1 MESLA
6 EKIKAGFKGKR
17 IAVIGDI
24 VADQFLHGTISRVS
38 REAPVFILKHEET
51 ETRPGG
57 AANAA
62 ANIVSLTGQPRLVGL
77 FGDDVNGEALLDAL
91 KISGVAMDGIISAP
105 NRRTT
110 TKVRVIGGQP
120 HAAKKQVIRIDYEN
134 DLVIGNEVRE
144 QLRSNIE
151 TAANEADAIILSDYN
166 YGVADPSFFELV
178 RKIASNRLIPL
189 VVDSRFRLERFT
201 GATSATPN
209 QEEVEKLLGKPFE
222 EPDCEGIRQ
231 RLDLESLL
239 ITLGGKGMVLSEQGR
254 PPLTIPAVGSDQPLD
269 VTGAGDTVIAAY
281 TLGLASGLSFA
292 EAASIANH
300 AGGIV
305 VMKRGTA
312 VATLTE
318 LLDSLASISQASASN
333 AATNEI

>member
-1 MESLA
+1 MDRLS
-6 EKIKAGFKGKR
+6 EKVKAGFRGKR

-38 REAPVFILKHEET
+38 REAPVFILKHNET

-62 ANIVSLTGQPRLVGL
+62 ANIASLGGEPLLVGL
-77 FGDDVNGEALLDAL
+77 IGDDVNGNALLDAL
-91 KISGVAMDGIISAP
+91 MGSGVRTDGIVTTSGS
-105 NRRTT
+105 RTT

-120 HAAKKQVIRIDYEN
+120 HTAKKQVIRIDYEN
-134 DLVIGNEVRE
+134 DTAIGNEVCERLHTNLE
-144 QLRSNIE
+144 A
-151 TAANEADAIILSDYN
+151 AANDSDAIILSDYN
-166 YGVADPSFFELV
+166 YGVADPSFFESV
-178 RKIASNRLIPL
+178 MAIARKRSVP
-189 VVDSRFRLERFT
+189 VVIDSRFRIDQFA

-222 EPDCEGIRQ
+222 ETDCDGLRH
-231 RLDLESLL
+231 RLGLGSLL
-239 ITLGGKGMVLSEQGR
+239 ITLGGRGMMLSEKGR
-254 PPLTIPAVGSDQPLD
+254 PPLAIPAVGSDQPLD

-281 TLGLASGLSFA
+281 TLGLAAGLGFSD
-292 EAASIANH
+292 AAAIANH

-312 VATLTE
+312 VATAAE
-318 LLDSLASISQASASN
+318 LLDSLASIPSATSASN
-333 AATNEI
+333 ES